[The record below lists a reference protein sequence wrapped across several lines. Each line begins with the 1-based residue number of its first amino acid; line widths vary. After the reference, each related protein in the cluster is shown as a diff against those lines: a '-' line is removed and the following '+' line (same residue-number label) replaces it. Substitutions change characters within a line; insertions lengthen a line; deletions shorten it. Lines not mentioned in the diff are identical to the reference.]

1 MTAVGIAMPGS
12 RRSVRPPSL
21 PTRKEATAESSG
33 PDAQNKA
40 YSPPITSRVSMPF
53 PATATISL
61 AGLLLL
67 VTTTYWGAVV
77 CMDACGLLPWGP
89 GVEDGLDDWS

>member
-1 MTAVGIAMPGS
+1 
-12 RRSVRPPSL
+12 
-21 PTRKEATAESSG
+21 
-33 PDAQNKA
+33 
-40 YSPPITSRVSMPF
+40 MPF